1 MEEKVDSYWDDAD
14 GLWETVTQDHGY
26 CLFSIIKISYDVT
39 CLNKLRYPGVKYF
52 FSGKKCL
59 KSGWTHGNFSS
70 EEKDFLKNVH
80 DWREISLDSLK
91 TDGSIAS
98 IRTSFNTWNFKQK
111 FDKENLKEHWKEQR
125 VAFPE
130 WKYVGE
136 PGKKLARPVVFVHG
150 LDSDFE
156 VWGVESTSNLKG
168 SEKKNSVEFQ
178 QGLVKKYERG
188 SAPDIL
194 ARAQNID
201 NTEANI
207 NHNGIYFFQAP
218 GDIRNG
224 EWDEALPFWDNG
236 NETNSQ
242 SRKLYKF
249 LGEVLD
255 DFCSG
260 TPIDWKQPPELTV
273 DIVAHSQGGLVV
285 REMLR
290 GLRADKG
297 TNGSA
302 SSVRDAVKILH
313 EKYPNYAVDGEMQA
327 SVTLNKELRDNK
339 YPFNTLKGKDVNT
352 LIFPCLSSANITCKM
367 LLEMG
372 VGESI
377 GPVQMGLKKPVHFTD
392 ADASVHDIFNLT
404 VAAVIDAIVQEK
416 KDAAK

>member
-1 MEEKVDSYWDDAD
+1 M
-14 GLWETVTQDHGY
+14 
-26 CLFSIIKISYDVT
+26 
-39 CLNKLRYPGVKYF
+39 
-52 FSGKKCL
+52 
-59 KSGWTHGNFSS
+59 
-70 EEKDFLKNVH
+70 
-80 DWREISLDSLK
+80 
-91 TDGSIAS
+91 
-98 IRTSFNTWNFKQK
+98 
-111 FDKENLKEHWKEQR
+111 
-125 VAFPE
+125 
-130 WKYVGE
+130 
-136 PGKKLARPVVFVHG
+136 
-150 LDSDFE
+150 
-156 VWGVESTSNLKG
+156 
-168 SEKKNSVEFQ
+168 
-178 QGLVKKYERG
+178 
-188 SAPDIL
+188 
-194 ARAQNID
+194 
-201 NTEANI
+201 
-207 NHNGIYFFQAP
+207 
-218 GDIRNG
+218 
-224 EWDEALPFWDNG
+224 
-236 NETNSQ
+236 
-242 SRKLYKF
+242 
-249 LGEVLD
+249 GEVLD

-260 TPIDWKQPPELTV
+260 TPIDWKQTPELTV

-327 SVTLNKELRDNK
+327 SVALNKELRDNK